1 MATTI
6 GMGAKKNSAKE
17 DNKELKKAKSQI
29 AELEKENE
37 GLKTKIA
44 ELEKERASK

>member
-29 AELEKENE
+29 AEFPPVSIISPVSR
-37 GLKTKIA
+37 TKPI
-44 ELEKERASK
+44 